1 MQQWTTSGIQTN
13 QQFEFWR
20 EKVCQSFV
28 PLRPERTTGKAK
40 RRFRGEL
47 SVWQS
52 AGIHFARVSGDG
64 QSVYRD
70 AQSIS
75 NKDNAV
81 FFLNYQCRGNS
92 VVDQGGRTS
101 TLRPGSFTLLDAMQ
115 PFRMDVSDDFDQ
127 LSIKI
132 PHSFL
137 KPLLTSHT
145 KVLATAIHG
154 ETTSARLAMKALIAI
169 ADEGELATSNFSRLA
184 IEHALQL
191 TTMALMPDQVQAA
204 NNEKTKKT
212 LHSLWQRA
220 THLMQLEVDN
230 ADFSP
235 VKVAQDLGISLRY
248 LQAAFTQSNTSI
260 RQWVLDQRLSRCR
273 DDLRWP
279 THFSNSIAGIAYSH
293 GFNDLSY
300 FNRAFKARYG
310 CAPSQYKARAQ
321 P

>member
-28 PLRPERTTGKAK
+28 PLRPERAAGNTK

-70 AQSIS
+70 AQAIT
-75 NKDNAV
+75 NKDNSV
-81 FFLNYQCRGNS
+81 FFLNYQYQGYS

-101 TLRPGSFTLLDAMQ
+101 TLKPGSFTLLDAMQ

-132 PHSFL
+132 PHAFL
-137 KPLLTSHT
+137 KPFLTVPS
-145 KVLATAIHG
+145 KVLATSIHSDS
-154 ETTSARLAMKALIAI
+154 TAARLAMKALTAI
-169 ADEGELATSNFSRLA
+169 ADEGELAPDNLTQLA

-191 TTMALMPDQVQAA
+191 TTMALTPHHMQVA

-220 THLMQLEVDN
+220 THLMQFDIDN

-235 VKVAQDLGISLRY
+235 DQIAQNLGVSLRY
-248 LQAAFTQSNTSI
+248 LQAAFTQSNSSI

-273 DDLRWP
+273 DDLRKP
-279 THFSNSIAGIAYSH
+279 EHFSKSIASIAYSH

-310 CAPSQYKARAQ
+310 CAPSQYKAREQ